1 MEAEDE
7 YSAGCSFSLMCQEDS
22 TDLDDDGG
30 GGGCFAGGG
39 GADGL
44 VRTRAARHREVDP
57 RDARVLRIL
66 PPHGVPGHRLLRPFL
81 PPAMHR
87 QVGDAVGGAA
97 AGGGVR
103 VAGGEDGGVP
113 GAGAVGVP
121 RRRRRRR
128 LRVQLRLHP
137 PHGAARALH
146 ARLAHGR
153 RHAVRLPPLPLLQA
167 PATRRRRRRRGRV
180 RRPHLLRRRSG
191 ERARPPAV
199 HGGRRRGARGDTRRA
214 DEGGIGVQDERPLP
228 IFPPR
233 QGGRVRVLQR
243 DAEPANFTGEQVD
256 DDDDRQEIVV
266 VVVLRVHRRREF
278 IRRHRRLL
286 PGGGELWQQEDEAG
300 AAGRHPPMSGGG
312 GRDTHGFCPS
322 SRARHHH
329 FSSNFLTNFF
339 HFFDRC
345 NSICQTIC
353 SWQCAR

>member
-1 MEAEDE
+1 MPWAARLLAVACVSLAAKMEE
-7 YSAGCSFSLMCQEDS
+7 YRAPALSEFRAGVGDDGYEFSCVCIRRMELLVLS
-22 TDLDDDGG
+22 TLDWRMAAVTPFDYLPCLSSRLRRHVGG
-30 GGGCFAGGG
+30 GGGAG
-39 GADGL
+39 AS
-44 VRTRAARHREVDP
+44 AALIFSAAEAASVLDHRPSTV
-57 RDARVLRIL
+57 
-66 PPHGVPGHRLLRPFL
+66 
-81 PPAMHR
+81 
-87 QVGDAVGGAA
+87 AA
-97 AGGGVR
+97 A
-103 VAGGEDGGVP
+103 
-113 GAGAVGVP
+113 AV
-121 RRRRRRR
+121 
-128 LRVQLRLHP
+128 LAAT
-137 PHGAARALH
+137 HGALTREALESKMSG
-146 ARLAHGR
+146 LS
-153 RHAVRLPPLPLLQA
+153 PSFLLDK
-167 PATRRRRRRRGRV
+167 V
-180 RRPHLLRRRSG
+180 
-191 ERARPPAV
+191 
-199 HGGRRRGARGDTRRA
+199 GRRRTPACSCSSPWIINKISLVLVFDRS
-214 DEGGIGVQDERPLP
+214 
-228 IFPPR
+228 
-233 QGGRVRVLQR
+233 GGRVRVLQR